1 MKVFSIKLLLFSIL
15 CAGLL
20 YAWNLY
26 TPEGLHDAVS
36 WPILLFFALS
46 TLIVHYYMLRSADGE
61 PKKFV
66 GKFMAVTALK
76 LLAFVA
82 FLIAVLLLNRDH
94 ARIAAVYFLVMYL
107 LFSVFEVASLY
118 SKLRK

>member
-1 MKVFSIKLLLFSIL
+1 MKVFRIKLLLFTTA

-26 TPEGLHDAVS
+26 TPQGLHDVVS

-46 TLIVHYYMLRSADGE
+46 TLIVHYYMLRSAEAE

-76 LLAFVA
+76 LFAFLA
-82 FLIAVLLLNRDH
+82 FLITLLLLNRDH
-94 ARIAAVYFLVMYL
+94 ARVSAVYFLVMYL
-107 LFSVFEVASLY
+107 LFSTFEVASLY
-118 SKLRK
+118 SRLRK